1 MTALDIAIEIIHG
14 IYECP
19 FIYNG
24 EEMDKGCLNCEEEP
38 TEVQELEC
46 WNKFFVQQTT
56 NKVANNGGE

>member
-24 EEMDKGCLNCEEEP
+24 EEMGKGCLNCEEEP

-46 WNKFFVQQTT
+46 
-56 NKVANNGGE
+56 